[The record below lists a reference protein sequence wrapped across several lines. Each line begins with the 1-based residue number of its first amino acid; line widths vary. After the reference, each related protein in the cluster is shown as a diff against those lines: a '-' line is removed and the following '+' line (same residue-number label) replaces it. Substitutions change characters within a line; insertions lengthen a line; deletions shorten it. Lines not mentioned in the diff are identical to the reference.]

1 MGAGGGGI
9 ANLLETMRTSPG
21 GGQAELDAEEDEGE
35 QQLGTVLDPTK
46 LDPIQAAMYVSQ
58 MYEKEARN
66 KTQAKTNK
74 PVVEVKREKEPEAG
88 GEDDEEDGEDEEEEI
103 APMKDGKQIF
113 PKHLYDKMKRFY
125 ATHDP
130 TRLNTIEVG
139 DVEVNE
145 DKLDADLKK
154 RFGVGLNSVE

>member
-1 MGAGGGGI
+1 
-9 ANLLETMRTSPG
+9 MRTSPG
-21 GGQAELDAEEDEGE
+21 GGQAELEAEEDEGD

-66 KTQAKTNK
+66 KAQVKVNK
-74 PVVEVKREKEPEAG
+74 PAEVKKEKEPAAGADGGEA

-103 APMKDGKQIF
+103 APIRDGKQVF

-125 ATHDP
+125 AT
-130 TRLNTIEVG
+130 
-139 DVEVNE
+139 
-145 DKLDADLKK
+145 
-154 RFGVGLNSVE
+154 